1 MKQFALFI
9 LTYTMWLTAMAQPL
23 CHVTYYDEE
32 DGLPHSHVTQLLQD
46 QQGLMWFSTWNGLCR
61 YDGYEFRTFKPQA
74 GDGCNMATDRI
85 RMFVQRPD
93 GNFVCRVDDDYFL
106 FNTHTYRFSN
116 LPQEGAEDDMNRYR
130 ASMSL
135 KEDKP
140 IAWKDAFGTRWTLR
154 ADGHLTYQSHD
165 GQTGTRQ
172 LDLTLGKSTFACT
185 DRQGNLWLLGRYNG
199 VYKLSPDLQ
208 RTQRLAIEPKAQVK
222 CLFKDSRQ
230 RLWVTTKEDQAVRLY
245 DVKSL
250 RLLGYLGSD
259 GRLHQQYTSFKAA
272 VYCIFEAKD
281 HTLWL
286 GTKPQGIFRLKETTT
301 GTFQTDHL
309 TQLPNPNI
317 YNMVEDRYGHLWV
330 ATLGGGLCY
339 TPEPQAANPQFMV
352 PNGYPKQVAQRVRY
366 LHLAKNGQVLMAATT
381 EGLIVAKLEQQAD
394 QMHFLLH
401 QREASRA
408 QSLSSSAVMDIMRA
422 PDGRLYV
429 STESGGVNRIEDNDL
444 LKQQLTFRHYSAKN
458 KKLPI
463 DVVLSMVPLQN
474 GKCAIVSS
482 HLVSIVDSTEQYRQ
496 LDARSF
502 NADYRFSDARP
513 QMLGGARW
521 IFGLNDGA
529 FLTTA
534 QQMESPA
541 YRPQIVLTGVSI
553 QGGEDIWAVT
563 HADTLTLQPQ
573 ERSITIHFAAIDY
586 QAADRISY
594 AFRLQKDGQRDTTQW
609 NNIGSNRSV
618 TLLDLEPGTYR
629 LEMRSTNADGKWI
642 DNSRVLTLIV
652 QPTFWEA
659 WYGKLLLVFILLS
672 IVAIIIYTLL
682 YIRRIKRQQRDTL
695 EKYLNLIEVRDKLS
709 EVCGSLTAD
718 VKTAPQTPSLEPQ
731 SSELDPVLQR
741 VMQFVE
747 ENISNSEAGVGD
759 MALAAAVS
767 RSGLQRKLKQ
777 AMGITPQDLLR
788 EARIKRACQLLRE
801 TNKTVAEVAYSC
813 GFTDPKYFSRSFKQS
828 TGQSPTE
835 YKNS

>member
-1 MKQFALFI
+1 
-9 LTYTMWLTAMAQPL
+9 MWLTAKAQPL
-23 CHVTYYDEE
+23 CHVTYYDDD

-46 QQGLMWFSTWNGLCR
+46 RQGLMWFSTWNGLCR
-61 YDGYEFRTFKPQA
+61 YDGYQFRTFKPQA

-140 IAWKDAFGTRWTLR
+140 IAWKDAFGTRWTLC

-272 VYCIFEAKD
+272 VYTIFQAKD

-309 TQLPNPNI
+309 IQLPNPNI

>member
-1 MKQFALFI
+1 
-9 LTYTMWLTAMAQPL
+9 MWLTAKAQPL
-23 CHVTYYDEE
+23 CHVTYYDDD

-46 QQGLMWFSTWNGLCR
+46 RQGLMWFSTWNGLCR
-61 YDGYEFRTFKPQA
+61 YDGYQFRTFKPQA

-140 IAWKDAFGTRWTLR
+140 IAWKDAFGTRWTLC

-272 VYCIFEAKD
+272 VYTIFQAKD

-309 TQLPNPNI
+309 IQLPNPNI

-458 KKLPI
+458 T
-463 DVVLSMVPLQN
+463 LQN

-553 QGGEDIWAVT
+553 QGGEDNWAVT

-594 AFRLQKDGQRDTTQW
+594 AFRLQKDGQRDTMQW

-759 MALAAAVS
+759 MASAAAVS

>member
-1 MKQFALFI
+1 
-9 LTYTMWLTAMAQPL
+9 
-23 CHVTYYDEE
+23 
-32 DGLPHSHVTQLLQD
+32 
-46 QQGLMWFSTWNGLCR
+46 
-61 YDGYEFRTFKPQA
+61 
-74 GDGCNMATDRI
+74 
-85 RMFVQRPD
+85 
-93 GNFVCRVDDDYFL
+93 
-106 FNTHTYRFSN
+106 
-116 LPQEGAEDDMNRYR
+116 
-130 ASMSL
+130 
-135 KEDKP
+135 
-140 IAWKDAFGTRWTLR
+140 
-154 ADGHLTYQSHD
+154 
-165 GQTGTRQ
+165 
-172 LDLTLGKSTFACT
+172 
-185 DRQGNLWLLGRYNG
+185 
-199 VYKLSPDLQ
+199 
-208 RTQRLAIEPKAQVK
+208 VK
-222 CLFKDSRQ
+222 CLFKDSSQ
-230 RLWVTTKEDQAVRLY
+230 RLWVTTKEDEAVRLY
-245 DVKSL
+245 DVNSL
-250 RLLGYLGSD
+250 RLLGYLGND

-272 VYCIFEAKD
+272 VYSIFEAKD

-286 GTKPQGIFRLKETTT
+286 GTKPQSIFRLKETTA
-301 GTFQTDHL
+301 GTFQIDHL

-317 YNMVEDRYGHLWV
+317 YNIEEDRYGRLWV

-339 TPEPQAANPQFMV
+339 TPEPQAVNPQFMV

-366 LHLAKNGQVLMAATT
+366 LYLTQNGQVLMAATT

-401 QREASRA
+401 QREANRA

-429 STESGGVNRIEDNDL
+429 STESGGVNRIEDDDL
-444 LKQQLTFRHYSAKN
+444 LKKQLTFRHYSAKN

-463 DVVLSMVPLQN
+463 DVVQSMVPLQN

-502 NADYRFSDARP
+502 NEDYRFSDARP

-534 QQMESPA
+534 QQMESSA

-563 HADTLTLQPQ
+563 HADTLTLQSQ

-594 AFRLQKDGQRDTTQW
+594 AFRLQKDGQRDTMQW

-618 TLLDLEPGTYR
+618 TLLDLEPGTYG
-629 LEMRSTNADGKWI
+629 LEIVSTNAEGKWI
-642 DNSRVLTLIV
+642 DNQHTLTV
-652 QPTFWEA
+652 VVYPTFWEA

>member
-1 MKQFALFI
+1 
-9 LTYTMWLTAMAQPL
+9 MWLTAKAQPL
-23 CHVTYYDEE
+23 CHVTYYDDD

-46 QQGLMWFSTWNGLCR
+46 RQGLMWFSTWNGLCR
-61 YDGYEFRTFKPQA
+61 YDGYQFRTFKPQA

-272 VYCIFEAKD
+272 VYTIFQAKD

-534 QQMESPA
+534 QQMES
-541 YRPQIVLTGVSI
+541 
-553 QGGEDIWAVT
+553 
-563 HADTLTLQPQ
+563 
-573 ERSITIHFAAIDY
+573 
-586 QAADRISY
+586 
-594 AFRLQKDGQRDTTQW
+594 
-609 NNIGSNRSV
+609 
-618 TLLDLEPGTYR
+618 
-629 LEMRSTNADGKWI
+629 
-642 DNSRVLTLIV
+642 
-652 QPTFWEA
+652 
-659 WYGKLLLVFILLS
+659 
-672 IVAIIIYTLL
+672 
-682 YIRRIKRQQRDTL
+682 
-695 EKYLNLIEVRDKLS
+695 
-709 EVCGSLTAD
+709 C
-718 VKTAPQTPSLEPQ
+718 
-731 SSELDPVLQR
+731 
-741 VMQFVE
+741 
-747 ENISNSEAGVGD
+747 
-759 MALAAAVS
+759 
-767 RSGLQRKLKQ
+767 
-777 AMGITPQDLLR
+777 
-788 EARIKRACQLLRE
+788 
-801 TNKTVAEVAYSC
+801 
-813 GFTDPKYFSRSFKQS
+813 
-828 TGQSPTE
+828 
-835 YKNS
+835 

>member
-1 MKQFALFI
+1 
-9 LTYTMWLTAMAQPL
+9 MWLTAKAQPL
-23 CHVTYYDEE
+23 CHVTYYDDD

-46 QQGLMWFSTWNGLCR
+46 RQGLMWFSTWNGLCR
-61 YDGYEFRTFKPQA
+61 YDGYQFRTFKPQA

-140 IAWKDAFGTRWTLR
+140 IAWKDAFGTRWTLC

-272 VYCIFEAKD
+272 VYTIFQAKD

-309 TQLPNPNI
+309 IQLPNPNI

-553 QGGEDIWAVT
+553 QGGEDNWAVT

-594 AFRLQKDGQRDTTQW
+594 AFRLQKDGQRDTMQW

-759 MALAAAVS
+759 MASAAAVS

>member
-1 MKQFALFI
+1 
-9 LTYTMWLTAMAQPL
+9 MWLTAKAQPL
-23 CHVTYYDEE
+23 CHVTYYDDD

-46 QQGLMWFSTWNGLCR
+46 RQGLMWFSTWNGLCR
-61 YDGYEFRTFKPQA
+61 YDGYQFRTFKPQA

-140 IAWKDAFGTRWTLR
+140 IAWKDAFGTRWTLC

-272 VYCIFEAKD
+272 VYTIFQAKD

-309 TQLPNPNI
+309 IQLPNPNI

-422 PDGRLYV
+422 PDGRMYV

>member
-1 MKQFALFI
+1 
-9 LTYTMWLTAMAQPL
+9 MWLTAKAQPL
-23 CHVTYYDEE
+23 CHVTYYDDD

-46 QQGLMWFSTWNGLCR
+46 RQGLMWFSTWNGLCR
-61 YDGYEFRTFKPQA
+61 YDGYQFRTFKPQA

-286 GTKPQGIFRLKETTT
+286 GTKPQGIFRLKETTA

-463 DVVLSMVPLQN
+463 DVVQSMVPLQN

-573 ERSITIHFAAIDY
+573 ERSITVHFAAIDY
-586 QAADRISY
+586 QAADCISY

>member
-1 MKQFALFI
+1 
-9 LTYTMWLTAMAQPL
+9 
-23 CHVTYYDEE
+23 
-32 DGLPHSHVTQLLQD
+32 
-46 QQGLMWFSTWNGLCR
+46 
-61 YDGYEFRTFKPQA
+61 
-74 GDGCNMATDRI
+74 
-85 RMFVQRPD
+85 
-93 GNFVCRVDDDYFL
+93 
-106 FNTHTYRFSN
+106 
-116 LPQEGAEDDMNRYR
+116 
-130 ASMSL
+130 
-135 KEDKP
+135 
-140 IAWKDAFGTRWTLR
+140 
-154 ADGHLTYQSHD
+154 
-165 GQTGTRQ
+165 
-172 LDLTLGKSTFACT
+172 
-185 DRQGNLWLLGRYNG
+185 
-199 VYKLSPDLQ
+199 
-208 RTQRLAIEPKAQVK
+208 
-222 CLFKDSRQ
+222 
-230 RLWVTTKEDQAVRLY
+230 
-245 DVKSL
+245 
-250 RLLGYLGSD
+250 
-259 GRLHQQYTSFKAA
+259 
-272 VYCIFEAKD
+272 
-281 HTLWL
+281 
-286 GTKPQGIFRLKETTT
+286 
-301 GTFQTDHL
+301 
-309 TQLPNPNI
+309 
-317 YNMVEDRYGHLWV
+317 
-330 ATLGGGLCY
+330 
-339 TPEPQAANPQFMV
+339 MV

-366 LHLAKNGQVLMAATT
+366 LHLAQDGQVLMAATT

-401 QREASRA
+401 QREANRA

-422 PDGRLYV
+422 PDGRMYV

-463 DVVLSMVPLQN
+463 DVVQSMVPLQN
-474 GKCAIVSS
+474 GMCAIVSS

-534 QQMESPA
+534 QQMEGSA

-659 WYGKLLLVFILLS
+659 WYGQLFLAL
-672 IVAIIIYTLL
+672 IVIAIVVAIIYTLL
-682 YIRRIKRQQRDTL
+682 YIRSIKRQQRETL
-695 EKYLNLIEVRDKLS
+695 EKYLSLIEVRGEKQEVRS
-709 EVCGSLTAD
+709 ERSGVSAEMAAL
-718 VKTAPQTPSLEPQ
+718 QTSVQEPR
-731 SSELDPVLQR
+731 SSELDPLLQR

>member
-1 MKQFALFI
+1 
-9 LTYTMWLTAMAQPL
+9 MWLTAKAQPL
-23 CHVTYYDEE
+23 CHVTYYDDD

-46 QQGLMWFSTWNGLCR
+46 RQGLMWFSTWNGLCR
-61 YDGYEFRTFKPQA
+61 YDGYQFRTFKPQA

-272 VYCIFEAKD
+272 VYTIFQAKD

-286 GTKPQGIFRLKETTT
+286 GTKPQGIFRLKETTA
-301 GTFQTDHL
+301 GTFQIDHL

>member
-1 MKQFALFI
+1 
-9 LTYTMWLTAMAQPL
+9 
-23 CHVTYYDEE
+23 
-32 DGLPHSHVTQLLQD
+32 
-46 QQGLMWFSTWNGLCR
+46 
-61 YDGYEFRTFKPQA
+61 
-74 GDGCNMATDRI
+74 
-85 RMFVQRPD
+85 MFVQRPD

-286 GTKPQGIFRLKETTT
+286 GTKPQGIFRLKETTA

-594 AFRLQKDGQRDTTQW
+594 AFRLQKDGQRDTMQW

>member
-1 MKQFALFI
+1 
-9 LTYTMWLTAMAQPL
+9 MWLTAKAQPL
-23 CHVTYYDEE
+23 CHVTYYDDD

-46 QQGLMWFSTWNGLCR
+46 RQGLMWFSTWNGLCR
-61 YDGYEFRTFKPQA
+61 YDGYQFRTFKPQA

-272 VYCIFEAKD
+272 VYTIFQAKD

-339 TPEPQAANPQFMV
+339 TPEPQATNPQFMV

-759 MALAAAVS
+759 MASAAAVS

>member
-1 MKQFALFI
+1 MDDCI
-9 LTYTMWLTAMAQPL
+9 
-23 CHVTYYDEE
+23 
-32 DGLPHSHVTQLLQD
+32 S
-46 QQGLMWFSTWNGLCR
+46 STPVS
-61 YDGYEFRTFKPQA
+61 K
-74 GDGCNMATDRI
+74 
-85 RMFVQRPD
+85 
-93 GNFVCRVDDDYFL
+93 
-106 FNTHTYRFSN
+106 
-116 LPQEGAEDDMNRYR
+116 
-130 ASMSL
+130 
-135 KEDKP
+135 
-140 IAWKDAFGTRWTLR
+140 
-154 ADGHLTYQSHD
+154 
-165 GQTGTRQ
+165 
-172 LDLTLGKSTFACT
+172 
-185 DRQGNLWLLGRYNG
+185 
-199 VYKLSPDLQ
+199 
-208 RTQRLAIEPKAQVK
+208 
-222 CLFKDSRQ
+222 
-230 RLWVTTKEDQAVRLY
+230 
-245 DVKSL
+245 
-250 RLLGYLGSD
+250 
-259 GRLHQQYTSFKAA
+259 

-286 GTKPQGIFRLKETTT
+286 GTKPQGIFRLKETTA
-301 GTFQTDHL
+301 GTFQIGHL

-317 YNMVEDRYGHLWV
+317 YNIEEDRYGRLWV

-339 TPEPQAANPQFMV
+339 TPEPQAANPRFMV

-366 LHLAKNGQVLMAATT
+366 LHLAQDGQVLMAATT

-394 QMHFLLH
+394 QMLFLLH

-422 PDGRLYV
+422 PDGRMYV

-463 DVVLSMVPLQN
+463 DVVQSMVPLQN
-474 GKCAIVSS
+474 GMCAIVSS

-534 QQMESPA
+534 QQMEGSA

-563 HADTLTLQPQ
+563 HADTLTLQSQ
-573 ERSITIHFAAIDY
+573 ERSITVHFAAIDY
-586 QAADRISY
+586 QAADCISY

-659 WYGKLLLVFILLS
+659 WYGQLFLAL
-672 IVAIIIYTLL
+672 IVIAIVVAIIYTLL
-682 YIRRIKRQQRDTL
+682 YIRSIKRQQRETL
-695 EKYLNLIEVRDKLS
+695 EKYLSLIEVRGEKQEVRS
-709 EVCGSLTAD
+709 ERSGVSAEMA
-718 VKTAPQTPSLEPQ
+718 APQTSVQEPR
-731 SSELDPVLQR
+731 SSELDPLLQR

-759 MALAAAVS
+759 MASAAAVS

>member
-1 MKQFALFI
+1 MSRLNIRTGEKRFPVAPDLYGLFF
-9 LTYTMWLTAMAQPL
+9 
-23 CHVTYYDEE
+23 E
-32 DGLPHSHVTQLLQD
+32 DIS
-46 QQGLMWFSTWNGLCR
+46 R
-61 YDGYEFRTFKPQA
+61 A
-74 GDGCNMATDRI
+74 GDGGLYPEMLRNRSFEDSLLPEGCVTNDGGRTFVSPTGWVDEFNNGEGMNQWVKDNRI
-85 RMFVQRPD
+85 IPTPVPAWYSDQAEMTLDCEAVLNPRRRVSL
-93 GNFVCRVDDDYFL
+93 RVDFATGGSIRNIG
-106 FNTHTYRFSN
+106 FGGIPQEEGKNYRFYVFARSE
-116 LPQEGAEDDMNRYR
+116 QEAE
-130 ASMSL
+130 
-135 KEDKP
+135 
-140 IAWKDAFGTRWTLR
+140 
-154 ADGHLTYQSHD
+154 
-165 GQTGTRQ
+165 
-172 LDLTLGKSTFACT
+172 LTL
-185 DRQGNLWLLGRYNG
+185 
-199 VYKLSPDLQ
+199 
-208 RTQRLAIEPKAQVK
+208 
-222 CLFKDSRQ
+222 
-230 RLWVTTKEDQAVRLY
+230 TTE
-245 DVKSL
+245 
-250 RLLGYLGSD
+250 
-259 GRLHQQYTSFKAA
+259 
-272 VYCIFEAKD
+272 
-281 HTLWL
+281 
-286 GTKPQGIFRLKETTT
+286 
-301 GTFQTDHL
+301 
-309 TQLPNPNI
+309 
-317 YNMVEDRYGHLWV
+317 
-330 ATLGGGLCY
+330 
-339 TPEPQAANPQFMV
+339 
-352 PNGYPKQVAQRVRY
+352 
-366 LHLAKNGQVLMAATT
+366 KNGQVLMAATT

-422 PDGRLYV
+422 PDGRMYV

-534 QQMESPA
+534 QQMEGSA

>member
-1 MKQFALFI
+1 
-9 LTYTMWLTAMAQPL
+9 MWLTAKAQPL
-23 CHVTYYDEE
+23 CHVTYYDDD

-46 QQGLMWFSTWNGLCR
+46 RQGLMWFSTWNGLCR
-61 YDGYEFRTFKPQA
+61 YDGYQFRTFKPQA

-272 VYCIFEAKD
+272 VYTIFQAKD

-642 DNSRVLTLIV
+642 DNQHTLTV
-652 QPTFWEA
+652 VVYPTFWEA

-759 MALAAAVS
+759 MASAAAVS

>member
-1 MKQFALFI
+1 
-9 LTYTMWLTAMAQPL
+9 MWLTAKAQPL
-23 CHVTYYDEE
+23 CHVTYYDDD

-46 QQGLMWFSTWNGLCR
+46 RQGLMWFSTWNGLCR
-61 YDGYEFRTFKPQA
+61 YDGYQFRTFKPQA

-272 VYCIFEAKD
+272 VYTIFQAKD

-286 GTKPQGIFRLKETTT
+286 GTKPQGIFRLKETTA
-301 GTFQTDHL
+301 GTFQIDHL

-496 LDARSF
+496 LDARLF

-553 QGGEDIWAVT
+553 QGGEDNWAVT

-594 AFRLQKDGQRDTTQW
+594 AFRLQKDGQRDTMQW

>member
-1 MKQFALFI
+1 
-9 LTYTMWLTAMAQPL
+9 MWLTAKAQPL
-23 CHVTYYDEE
+23 CHVTYYDDD

-46 QQGLMWFSTWNGLCR
+46 RQGLMWFSTWNGLCR
-61 YDGYEFRTFKPQA
+61 YDGYQFRTFKPQA

-140 IAWKDAFGTRWTLR
+140 IAWKDAFGTRWTLC

-272 VYCIFEAKD
+272 VYTIFQAKD

-788 EARIKRACQLLRE
+788 EARIKRACQL

>member
-1 MKQFALFI
+1 
-9 LTYTMWLTAMAQPL
+9 MWLTAKAQPL
-23 CHVTYYDEE
+23 CHVTYYDDD

-46 QQGLMWFSTWNGLCR
+46 RQGLMWFSTWNGLCR
-61 YDGYEFRTFKPQA
+61 YDGYQFRTFKPQA

-286 GTKPQGIFRLKETTT
+286 GTKPQGIFRLKETTA

-553 QGGEDIWAVT
+553 QGGEDNWAVT

-594 AFRLQKDGQRDTTQW
+594 AFRLQKDGQRDTMQW

>member
-1 MKQFALFI
+1 
-9 LTYTMWLTAMAQPL
+9 MWLTAKAQPL
-23 CHVTYYDEE
+23 CHVTYYDDD

-46 QQGLMWFSTWNGLCR
+46 RQGLMWFSTWNGLCR
-61 YDGYEFRTFKPQA
+61 YDGYQFRTFKPQA

-140 IAWKDAFGTRWTLR
+140 IAWKDAFGTRWTLC

-272 VYCIFEAKD
+272 VYTIFQAKD

-309 TQLPNPNI
+309 IQLPNPNI

-553 QGGEDIWAVT
+553 QGGEDNWAVT

-759 MALAAAVS
+759 MASAAAVS